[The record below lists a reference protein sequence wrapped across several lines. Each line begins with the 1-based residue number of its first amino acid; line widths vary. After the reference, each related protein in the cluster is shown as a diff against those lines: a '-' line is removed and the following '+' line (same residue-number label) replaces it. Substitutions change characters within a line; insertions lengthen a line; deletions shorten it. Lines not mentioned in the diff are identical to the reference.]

1 MEKLTPREEELM
13 RCFWTRGPLFVR
25 ELVALWPEPK
35 PHFNTLSTMVR
46 GLEAKGYVGHK
57 AYGLS
62 LIHISEPTSL
72 VGSEMCIRDRGLWR
86 HLPVL
91 SARQRGGVQ
100 PQDAEGR
107 GEQVFRQFLPR
118 GGFVAR
124 TGGENLR
131 GRSARPDPANRK
143 SNRKTI
149 VLCRPFCFTV

>member
-57 AYGLS
+57 AYGGTYQYYPLV
-62 LIHISEPTSL
+62 SEEEFSRKT
-72 VGSEMCIRDRGLWR
+72 
-86 HLPVL
+86 
-91 SARQRGGVQ
+91 
-100 PQDAEGR
+100 
-107 GEQVFRQFLPR
+107 PR

-149 VLCRPFCFTV
+149 ILCRPFCFTV

>member
-46 GLEAKGYVGHK
+46 GLEGERVRR
-57 AYGLS
+57 
-62 LIHISEPTSL
+62 TQ
-72 VGSEMCIRDRGLWR
+72 GLWR

-124 TGGENLR
+124 TGRENLR
-131 GRSARPDPANRK
+131 GRSARPDPAN
-143 SNRKTI
+143 
-149 VLCRPFCFTV
+149 

>member
-57 AYGLS
+57 AYGG
-62 LIHISEPTSL
+62 T
-72 VGSEMCIRDRGLWR
+72 
-86 HLPVL
+86 PVL

-124 TGGENLR
+124 TGRENLR
-131 GRSARPDPANRK
+131 GRSARPDPAN
-143 SNRKTI
+143 
-149 VLCRPFCFTV
+149 

>member
-1 MEKLTPREEELM
+1 MLPFVQVLFRSTLTDIDYGKADTQR
-13 RCFWTRGPLFVR
+13 RGADALFLDAGPVVRARTGCALARTETSFQYVIDDGAWPLGERVR
-25 ELVALWPEPK
+25 R
-35 PHFNTLSTMVR
+35 TQS
-46 GLEAKGYVGHK
+46 
-57 AYGLS
+57 
-62 LIHISEPTSL
+62 
-72 VGSEMCIRDRGLWR
+72 LWR